1 MLNVSR
7 RGLLAGAVMAVCIG
21 AASAAPLSADDP
33 DLSREALLSDPATP
47 VGGDPNG
54 DVTIV
59 AFFDYNCP
67 FCMKSEP
74 ALERLIASDKNIRLV
89 YKDWPI
95 FGGVSVYAAKLALAA
110 NFQGKYAAAHHALM
124 ATSRRKSSEAEARQL
139 VAAAGVDMA
148 RLDADFS
155 GKAAQIDAILKR
167 TEKQATGMGFAG
179 TPVYLIGPFL
189 VAAALDFDGFK
200 KAVADARAKREP

>member
-1 MLNVSR
+1 MAKVSR
-7 RGLLAGAVMAVCIG
+7 RGVLVAAAMVVCVG
-21 AASAAPLSADDP
+21 AAAAPLAADDP

-74 ALERLIASDKNIRLV
+74 ALEQLMASDKHVRLV

-148 RLDADFS
+148 RLDADLA
-155 GKAAQIDAILKR
+155 GKAAEIDAILKR
-167 TEKQATGMGFAG
+167 TDKQATGMSFAG

-189 VAAALDFDGFK
+189 VAAALDLDGFK
-200 KAVADARAKREP
+200 KAVADARAKRAP